1 MHRVSYYLIKL
12 AFNSKCGAQCD
23 SQTFQI
29 VSKHVYYT
37 HKWPTDDIFLIL
49 TGGVSEETISYIVW
63 WRVADDGIGEEK
75 NINISH
81 SQNPQTILLLFSSL
95 TTAKQR
101 VKKGSQNWFDL
112 PVYFVYA
119 KMFPTQRTPPLSVW
133 VFHGN

>member
-37 HKWPTDDIFLIL
+37 PKWPTDDIFLIL

-81 SQNPQTILLLFSSL
+81 SQKPS
-95 TTAKQR
+95 
-101 VKKGSQNWFDL
+101 D
-112 PVYFVYA
+112 YFITFF
-119 KMFPTQRTPPLSVW
+119 KFNNRKTKS
-133 VFHGN
+133 